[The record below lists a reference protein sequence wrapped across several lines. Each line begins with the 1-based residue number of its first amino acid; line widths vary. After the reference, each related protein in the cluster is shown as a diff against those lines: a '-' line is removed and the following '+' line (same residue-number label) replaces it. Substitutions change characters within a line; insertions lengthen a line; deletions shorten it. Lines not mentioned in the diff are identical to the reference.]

1 MNGYTGKIIRVDLTN
16 KIIKIEK
23 LNMDYAKNY
32 IGGRGLGSKYLC
44 EEIDPQIDAL
54 SPENKLI
61 FMTGPVTGTNATCA
75 GRFNVVAKAP
85 LTGTIGAGNTGGYF
99 GPELKF
105 AGYDGIIFEGKA
117 NNPVYLHIN
126 DDLVEL
132 KDAKHIWGK
141 NVFETTDILLN
152 ENEED
157 AKVACIGPAG
167 EKLVLFAAVMNDK
180 DRAAG
185 RSGLGAVMGS
195 KNLKAVIVKGSNGI
209 GVANALQFNKAVAE
223 AREKVTA
230 NGVTGTGGGL
240 ATYGTEVLVNILNEM
255 HALPTNNWQTSRFED
270 ADKISGEYLT
280 ENYLIRNKAC
290 YACPIG
296 CGRTIKIPDGKYKG
310 VVAGPE
316 YEAGWSYGA
325 SCGINDLNE
334 INKANHVCNM
344 LGLDPVTMGATIA
357 CAMELYEKGYIT
369 KEDLDGGELK
379 FGDANS
385 IMKLTEQTGNR
396 EGFGDKLA
404 LGSYRLADMYGHP
417 ELSMTVKKQEMPAY
431 DGRAIQG
438 MGLSYATSNRGGCHV
453 RGYVTSTEVLG
464 IPMKTDPLST
474 EGKAALVKLFQDL
487 TALVD
492 SSDICLF
499 TTFAIGLPEVSGML
513 RGTTGFEYSDE
524 EMLLVGERIWNLE
537 KLFNLQAGLT
547 REDDLL
553 PPRLLNEPV
562 TSGPS
567 KGKVTELE
575 VMLDEYYQL
584 RGWDKEGVPTDEKL
598 AELSLSNKGSAE
610 AF

>member
-1 MNGYTGKIIRVDLTN
+1 MKGYTEKIIRVDLTN

-23 LNMDYAKNY
+23 LNMDYAKEY
-32 IGGRGLGSKYLC
+32 IGGRGLGSKYLY

-75 GRFNVVAKAP
+75 GRFNIVAKAP

-117 NNPVYLHIN
+117 NSPVYLHIN

-195 KNLKAVIVKGSNGI
+195 KNLKAVVVKGSNGI
-209 GVANALQFNKAVAE
+209 GVANALQFNKAVE
-223 AREKVTA
+223 IAREKVTT

-255 HALPTNNWQTSRFED
+255 HAFPTNNWQTSRFES
-270 ADKISGEYLT
+270 AEKISGEYLT
-280 ENYLIRNKAC
+280 ENFLIRNKAC

-310 VVAGPE
+310 IVAGPE

-325 SCGINDLNE
+325 SCGIDDLNE

-344 LGLDPVTMGATIA
+344 LGLDPITMGATIA
-357 CAMELYEKGYIT
+357 CAMELFEKGYLS
-369 KEDLDGGELK
+369 KEELGGEELK
-379 FGDANS
+379 FGDAKS
-385 IMKLTEQTGNR
+385 IMKLTEKTGYR

-404 LGSYRLADMYGHP
+404 LGSYRLAEMYGHP

-499 TTFAIGLPEVSGML
+499 TTFAIGLPEVSSML
-513 RGTTGFEYSDE
+513 RGTTGFEFTDE
-524 EMLLVGERIWNLE
+524 EMLLAGERIWNLE
-537 KLFNLQAGLT
+537 KMFNLEAGLT

-575 VMLDEYYQL
+575 VMLDEYYQV
-584 RGWDKEGVPTDEKL
+584 RGWDEYGVPTDEKL
-598 AELSLSNKGSAE
+598 DELSLGNRGLAE